1 MRCGAHLPARYGF
14 FILVLALVAV
24 VPAAPSFA
32 GSSVGPDVA
41 VRYSDLDLATV
52 EGATTMLRR
61 INAAAKRVC
70 APLYHGTLGSMVKRD
85 TCQNQLIA
93 ETVAKMNRPVLAAV
107 YASSRKKTRTGNAM
121 SG

>member
-1 MRCGAHLPARYGF
+1 MRSRTHLPAGYRF
-14 FILVLALVAV
+14 FIFGLALVAMAQV
-24 VPAAPSFA
+24 APSFA

-41 VRYSDLDLATV
+41 VRYSDLDLTTV
-52 EGATTMLRR
+52 EGATVMLQR

-85 TCQNQLIA
+85 TCRNQLIA
-93 ETVAKMNRPVLAAV
+93 ETVAKMNRPALAAV
-107 YASSRKKTRTGNAM
+107 YVSSRKKTRTSNAM